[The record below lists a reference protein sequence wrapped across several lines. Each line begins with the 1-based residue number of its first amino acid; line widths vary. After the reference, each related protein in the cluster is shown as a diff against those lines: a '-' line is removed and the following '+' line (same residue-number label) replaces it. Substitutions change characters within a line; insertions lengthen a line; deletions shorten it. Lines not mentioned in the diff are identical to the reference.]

1 MKETFPLDPIKRL
14 TEMEAIVQKNGKRA
28 YYRFRPA
35 PYYGGVST
43 ADAVGCSF
51 LCPFCWN
58 YSRNRD
64 PGGSLEFYSPK
75 DVAKKL
81 LDIAGK
87 NRFNRFRISGAEPI
101 LGPNSLDHLVEVLR
115 LVIIEMPNAVFIVET
130 NGFLLGWKPE
140 LISKLRLRNIQ
151 VRVSVK
157 GVNEQ
162 SFEILSGVDRK
173 YFYYPLIALREM
185 RKEGIEAWPALMN
198 LYFTEDIIKK
208 FEGFLENY
216 GIHAHLEREQL
227 EAYGFVLRNMN
238 NRGLKVDGIKP
249 KPRPEAFSR
258 PQGNG
263 GRDPRGAPR
272 GGTRGRGTSRTRRSS
287 PQGGRKSPGG
297 TRGRTAGGNRP
308 PQSRSGSGRTDKK

>member
-14 TEMEAIVQKNGKRA
+14 KEMEALVLKNGKRA

-58 YSRNRD
+58 YSRNQD
-64 PGGSLEFYSPK
+64 PGRSLEFYSTK
-75 DVAKKL
+75 DVAKNL

-101 LGPNSLDHLVEVLR
+101 LGPGSLDHLVEVLQIVFR
-115 LVIIEMPNAVFIVET
+115 EMPNAVFIVET

-162 SFEILSGVDRK
+162 SFEILSGIDRK

-208 FEGFLENY
+208 FEGFLAGY

-227 EAYGFVLRNMN
+227 EAYGFVLRNMK
-238 NRGLKVDGIKP
+238 NRGLKVDGIKL
-249 KPRPEAFSR
+249 KPRPEIHSR
-258 PQGNG
+258 PQGSS
-263 GRDPRGAPR
+263 GRDQRGGPRGRSR
-272 GGTRGRGTSRTRRSS
+272 GGGPQRGPQSRGRGE
-287 PQGGRKSPGG
+287 P
-297 TRGRTAGGNRP
+297 AG
-308 PQSRSGSGRTDKK
+308 QRSGSPPGRRDGKK

>member
-1 MKETFPLDPIKRL
+1 MKETFPLDPIIRL
-14 TEMEAIVQKNGKRA
+14 KEMEALVLKNGKRA

-43 ADAVGCSF
+43 ADVVGCSF

-58 YSRNRD
+58 YSRNQD
-64 PGGSLEFYSPK
+64 PGKSLEFYSPK
-75 DVAKKL
+75 DVAKTL
-81 LDIAGK
+81 LEIAGK
-87 NRFNRFRISGAEPI
+87 NRFTRFRISGAEPI
-101 LGPNSLDHLVEVLR
+101 LGPGSLDHLVEVLQIVFR
-115 LVIIEMPNAVFIVET
+115 EMPNAVFIVET

-140 LISKLRLRNIQ
+140 LISKLRIRNIQ

-157 GVNEQ
+157 GVNEK

-185 RKEGIEAWPALMN
+185 RKESIEAWPALMN

-208 FEGFLENY
+208 FEGFLEGY
-216 GIHAHLEREQL
+216 GIHAHLERESL
-227 EAYGFVLRNMN
+227 EAYGFVLRNMK

-249 KPRPEAFSR
+249 KPRPEAHSR
-258 PQGNG
+258 PPGPGDRDRRG
-263 GRDPRGAPR
+263 GSRGGSRGGGPQRGAPSRGR
-272 GGTRGRGTSRTRRSS
+272 GGTTGRRSSS
-287 PQGGRKSPGG
+287 PQGS
-297 TRGRTAGGNRP
+297 RP